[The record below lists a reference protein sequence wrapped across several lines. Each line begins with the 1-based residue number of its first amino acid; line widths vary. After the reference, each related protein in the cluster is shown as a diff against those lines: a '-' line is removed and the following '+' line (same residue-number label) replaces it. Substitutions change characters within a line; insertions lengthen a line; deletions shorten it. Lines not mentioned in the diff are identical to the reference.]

1 MKLLRQSTLA
11 LALCLGLGILGGCQH
26 KKPVV
31 VVPQQPPSTVAPE
44 PTPTPGPT
52 PSQPADQAQGQP
64 AQPAPTEQPLVEKAQ
79 KEKPRHAKKP
89 SPRKP
94 APAGNEKTELASR
107 SKPSPTV
114 VPAEPA
120 ATPSEGQIS
129 PGPTTADGAQDR
141 ASTEQLLHSAETN
154 LNAIKR
160 QLSKEE
166 EAIRAQIREFI
177 NQSRKATT
185 ENDLA
190 RAHLLA
196 VKARLLSDD
205 LVKQR

>member
-1 MKLLRQSTLA
+1 MKPLRQSTLI
-11 LALCLGLGILGGCQH
+11 LALCLAVAIVSGCQN

-31 VVPQQPPSTVAPE
+31 VVPQQPPSTVAPTPA
-44 PTPTPGPT
+44 PTPTPEPT
-52 PSQPADQAQGQP
+52 PAEPAEQPQP
-64 AQPAPTEQPLVEKAQ
+64 AQPAATEQAQADKAQ
-79 KEKPRHAKKP
+79 KEKPRHARKP

-94 APAGNEKTELASR
+94 APAGTEKTEMASR
-107 SKPSPTV
+107 SKSPTV

-120 ATPSEGQIS
+120 STPAEGQIS
-129 PGPTTADGAQDR
+129 PGPMSTDSAQEK
-141 ASTEQLLHSAETN
+141 ASTEQLLHSAENN

-160 QLSKEE
+160 QLSKDE
-166 EAIRAQIREFI
+166 EAIREQIKEFI
-177 NQSRKATT
+177 SQSRKATT